1 MPCRHQDFPLLAISR
16 KFSKL
21 SEATAKA
28 LAGFYRPRLCRIT
41 NNRSRRQ
48 ERVRKRSA
56 QDANLHLDRKA
67 AAIMLNIR
75 SVASAAI
82 VRDKATPQAAV
93 TVAAR
98 R

>member
-1 MPCRHQDFPLLAISR
+1 MRYLAVLEFALRGRHRF
-16 KFSKL
+16 
-21 SEATAKA
+21 
-28 LAGFYRPRLCRIT
+28 
-41 NNRSRRQ
+41 
-48 ERVRKRSA
+48 
-56 QDANLHLDRKA
+56 
-67 AAIMLNIR
+67 IMLNIR